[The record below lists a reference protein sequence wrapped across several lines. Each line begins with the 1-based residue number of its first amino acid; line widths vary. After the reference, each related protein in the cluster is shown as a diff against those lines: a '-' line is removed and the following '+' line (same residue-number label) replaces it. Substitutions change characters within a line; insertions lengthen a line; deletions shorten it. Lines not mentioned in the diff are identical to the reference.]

1 MGYSAGVLLYKQY
14 DDTCYLL
21 LGKDVRY
28 NLWSD
33 FGGSCEDNDKGD
45 SINTASREFY
55 EETIGGISD
64 ECELRFKLKHCALCL
79 NCESYKKNLYYM
91 YVMDA
96 SNVIRMV
103 DDTIDDFNYQH
114 FLIGKTHL
122 NPFKKFKEK
131 YQIGWFSVECVI
143 QNPILFREVFYTSLT
158 KNIDTIRNYVKTTV
172 VDA

>member
-1 MGYSAGVLLYKQY
+1 MRYSAGILLYKHC
-14 DDTCYLL
+14 DDTLYLL

-33 FGGSCEDNDKGD
+33 FGGSCEDNDKGE

-64 ECELRFKLKHCALCL
+64 ECELRFQLKQYALCL
-79 NCESYKKNLYYM
+79 NCESYKRNRYYM
-91 YVMDA
+91 YVMDT
-96 SNVIRMV
+96 SNVIRV
-103 DDTIDDFNYQH
+103 VEDIVDDFNYQH
-114 FLIGKTHL
+114 FLIGKTNV

-131 YQIGWFSVECVI
+131 YQIDWFSIEYVV
-143 QNPILFREVFYTSLT
+143 QNPKLFRVVFYTSLT
-158 KNIDTIRNYVKTTV
+158 ENIDTIRNYVKTSV